1 MDYEWDEAKRRA
13 NIAKHGVDFPIAE
26 TFVWNTAIDVED
38 DRKNYGESRRVAL
51 GLVDSRL
58 YVLIYTRRSR
68 VCRIIS
74 LRKAN
79 DRERRYYENEAKT
92 GRH

>member
-13 NIAKHGVDFPIAE
+13 NIAKHGVDFSIAE

-74 LRKAN
+74 LGKAN
-79 DRERRYYENEAKT
+79 DRERRYYETEAKT

>member
-13 NIAKHGVDFPIAE
+13 NLEKHEVDFFLAE
-26 TFVWNTAIDVED
+26 KFDWESAIDVVD

-51 GLVDSRL
+51 GSVDSRL
-58 YVLIYTRRSR
+58 YVLIYTKRGQL
-68 VCRIIS
+68 CRIIS

-79 DRERRYYENEAKT
+79 TRERKYYENETKA
-92 GRH
+92 